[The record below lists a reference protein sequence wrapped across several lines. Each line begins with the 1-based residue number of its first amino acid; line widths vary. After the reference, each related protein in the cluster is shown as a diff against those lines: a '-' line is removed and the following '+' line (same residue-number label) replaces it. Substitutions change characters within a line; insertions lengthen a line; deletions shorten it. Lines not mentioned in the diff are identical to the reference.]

1 MKIVIGGSMAF
12 AKEQIAIKDILVTAG
27 HTVLLTD
34 DIAEYVE
41 KPAIKSS
48 FEEELRISR
57 EYDIMRSFFNQI
69 AESDAFLV
77 CNLPK
82 NGIPGYLG
90 TSVLMELGLAYYLG
104 KRIYLLH
111 DFDRSQGYALE
122 VAIIDPVVLNGDVT
136 LIPND

>member
-1 MKIVIGGSMAF
+1 MSESYANKRTHMKIVIGGSMAF
-12 AKEQIAIKDILVTAG
+12 AKEQIAVRDILAAAG

-48 FEEELRISR
+48 FEEELRISL

-82 NGIPGYLG
+82 NGISGYLG
-90 TSVLMELGLAYYLG
+90 TSVLMELGLAYYWG
-104 KRIYLLH
+104 NGYTCCTTSIVPK
-111 DFDRSQGYALE
+111 DTRSRLR
-122 VAIIDPVVLNGDVT
+122 
-136 LIPND
+136 